1 MQDRTTRRAP
11 RPLLSFQ
18 KFLKTLRPIAATAY
32 HPTVMAERTTEAGP
46 AGTPSERIAMVQE
59 RFIALWGEMGSAWGI
74 PRTMAEAHALLYIVG
89 DPMNTDEVME
99 RLHISRGNAS
109 MTLRTLVEWG
119 LVARVHNRGDRKEYF
134 RAEQDVWRLFATIVR
149 ERKRREFDPLLAA
162 LEQCRLLAEPTAAAR
177 RRIGPEAAAL
187 DAHQRR
193 LDRMLETTRTLD
205 QLSERFIASGGP
217 GMQLAT
223 KLLGRKKV
231 S

>member
-1 MQDRTTRRAP
+1 MTERA
-11 RPLLSFQ
+11 
-18 KFLKTLRPIAATAY
+18 
-32 HPTVMAERTTEAGP
+32 AESGTSP
-46 AGTPSERIAMVQE
+46 AGAERIAAAQE

-89 DPMNTDEVME
+89 DPLNTDEVME

-149 ERKRREFDPLLAA
+149 ERKRREFDPLLQA
-162 LEQCRLLAEPTAAAR
+162 LEQCRSLTEPTAAGR
-177 RRIGPEAAAL
+177 RRIGPDAAAL
-187 DAHQRR
+187 DAHQKR
-193 LDRMLETTRTLD
+193 LDRMLETIRTLD
-205 QLSERFIASGGP
+205 QLSERFVASGGP
-217 GMQLAT
+217 GMMLAA

>member
-1 MQDRTTRRAP
+1 MPDRNSDP
-11 RPLLSFQ
+11 
-18 KFLKTLRPIAATAY
+18 
-32 HPTVMAERTTEAGP
+32 EP
-46 AGTPSERIAMVQE
+46 AGSPSERIATAQE
-59 RFIALWGEMGSAWGI
+59 RFIGLWGEMGSAWGI

-89 DPMNTDEVME
+89 EPMNTDEVMD
-99 RLHISRGNAS
+99 RLHVSRGNAS

-149 ERKRREFDPLLAA
+149 QRKRREFDPLLAA
-162 LEQCRLLAEPTAAAR
+162 LEECRSLTASAAGSR
-177 RRIGPEAAAL
+177 RKIDRDASAL
-187 DAHQRR
+187 DAHRRR
-193 LDRMLETTRTLD
+193 LDRMLETLRTLD